1 MLELLAAVA
10 LLCGV
15 ICIHEMGHFLT
26 ARRLGI
32 DAAEF
37 SVGFGWRIFS
47 RFGRRGTRYS
57 LRLLPLGGFVSF
69 ISEAD
74 LVGCYAD
81 RASAFE
87 NQAPWKKLLIFLAGP
102 GANLLTA
109 LLACGLMKAIDVLT
123 VSFTAFAEGE
133 AVMRNTSDVLL
144 YVSYFVDAVR
154 EMFSSPQ
161 GALEV
166 IGGPLTALM
175 IMGGFITECGLHGLL
190 ELTAV
195 MSVNL
200 ALFNLLPLPGLDGGQ
215 AAMALL
221 ELLRGRGL
229 SQRWQSCYGYAALGL
244 IGLLVIV
251 MIGNDLWLLLQML
264 IPG

>member
-15 ICIHEMGHFLT
+15 ICVHEMGHFLT

-32 DAAEF
+32 NAAEF
-37 SVGFGWRIFS
+37 SVGFGWRVFS
-47 RFGRRGTRYS
+47 RFDRRGTRYS

-74 LVGCYAD
+74 LVGSHAD

-109 LLACGLMKAIDVLT
+109 LLACGLMKLGDALT
-123 VSFTAFAEGE
+123 VCFTAYAEG
-133 AVMRNTSDVLL
+133 AAFVRDTSDVLL
-144 YVSYFVDAVR
+144 YFSFFVDTIR

-166 IGGPLTALM
+166 IGGPVTALM
-175 IMGGFITECGLHGLL
+175 IMGGFITECGLQGLL

-221 ELLRGRGL
+221 ELVRGRGL
-229 SQRWQSCYGYAALGL
+229 SERWQSCYAYVALGL
-244 IGLLVIV
+244 IGLMVIV
-251 MIGNDLWLLLQML
+251 MIGNDLWMLLQMI